1 MCYFCATMAQ
11 KSKPTG
17 IRFDLEKVN
26 LIKEKEKLT
35 TNQQVVDFLMNRYWW
50 EHKLAIPTYK
60 GVPPLPKNIV
70 ENDIKEE
77 EKDNSE
83 IITVAQYVLEKREI
97 EHPEEYKK
105 FLKRVEG
112 DINLTFKDKQ
122 LIKNS

>member
-1 MCYFCATMAQ
+1 MCYLCATMAQ

-60 GVPPLPKNIV
+60 DVPPLPNTILEHK
-70 ENDIKEE
+70 IKEE
-77 EKDNSE
+77 EKGSSE

-105 FLKRVEG
+105 FLTRVDG